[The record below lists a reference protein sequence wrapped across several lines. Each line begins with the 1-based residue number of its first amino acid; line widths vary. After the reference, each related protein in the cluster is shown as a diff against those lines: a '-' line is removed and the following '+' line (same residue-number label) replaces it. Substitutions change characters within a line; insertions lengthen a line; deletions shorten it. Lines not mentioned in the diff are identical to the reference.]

1 MIIHKQFS
9 SVLHRS
15 ILQRHAIF
23 KLFLNFP
30 LMSTEILLDQTKRL
44 EMDDLIAQIETL
56 NNEVK
61 KLRSISIDL
70 ETDIDGQL
78 NTKMTDER
86 QHQQI
91 HSQKVLPLIKS
102 FDLSYDHLLVVQD
115 IWPNDLWPEKPL
127 EARHDFMMSD
137 SEEES
142 NFVCIQLG
150 ILKCI
155 FLIQLVIIKLQ

>member
-1 MIIHKQFS
+1 
-9 SVLHRS
+9 
-15 ILQRHAIF
+15 
-23 KLFLNFP
+23 
-30 LMSTEILLDQTKRL
+30 MSTEILLDQTKRL
-44 EMDDLIAQIETL
+44 EMDNLIAQIETL

-61 KLRSISIDL
+61 KLKSRSIDL

-78 NTKMTDER
+78 ETKMADER
-86 QHQQI
+86 QHHEI
-91 HSQKVLPLIKS
+91 HNQKVLPLIKS
-102 FDLSYDHLLVVQD
+102 FDLSYDHPLVVQD

-150 ILKCI
+150 ILQYN
-155 FLIQLVIIKLQ
+155 F